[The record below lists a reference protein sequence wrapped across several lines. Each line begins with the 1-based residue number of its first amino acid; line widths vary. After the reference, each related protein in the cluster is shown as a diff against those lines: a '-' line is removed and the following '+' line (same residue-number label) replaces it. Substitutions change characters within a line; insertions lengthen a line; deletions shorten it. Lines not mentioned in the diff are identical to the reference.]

1 MDRTRS
7 ATHSLRA
14 FNGGDVQELPIAR
27 ASGELY
33 ELEEHVAR
41 VATAVSNRGES
52 PCTGEDGRW
61 SVAMCLAAQQSVD
74 SGQPVA
80 LRQILAEPDP

>member
-7 ATHSLRA
+7 ATHSLRT

-41 VATAVSNRGES
+41 VAAAVGNGDEL
-52 PCTGEDGRW
+52 PCTGEDGKW
-61 SVAMCLAAQQSVD
+61 SVAMCLAAARSVELND
-74 SGQPVA
+74 VVSIG
-80 LRQILAEPDP
+80 